1 MGTYKNCAL
10 AGGNFLQRE
19 MGLAFCCCFAR
30 YVCGCGQRI
39 VQTSFKTN
47 TTISAGSV
55 YTGATVDVRSVHF
68 LLFLEGFWLLFARFG
83 WN

>member
-1 MGTYKNCAL
+1 VGSQPVAQSSL
-10 AGGNFLQRE
+10 
-19 MGLAFCCCFAR
+19 
-30 YVCGCGQRI
+30 
-39 VQTSFKTN
+39 KTG

-68 LLFLEGFWLLFARFG
+68 WLFLEGFWLLFARFG